1 MNQDGQHEIDKKE
14 LAAFVASVRRAMRA
28 RADAGL
34 LAYDGQWLP
43 PAEVERGIARERR
56 RAWVHVFELFLLY
69 AVLTAMSF
77 GLIALALF
85 LCY

>member
-1 MNQDGQHEIDKKE
+1 MERDGQYEIDRKE
-14 LAAFVASVRRAMRA
+14 LAAFVASLRRAMRA

-43 PAEVERGIARERR
+43 LAEVEQGIARERR
-56 RAWVHVFELFLLY
+56 RAWVHVFELVLLY
-69 AVLTAMSF
+69 GVLTAASF
-77 GLIALALF
+77 GLIALALY

>member
-1 MNQDGQHEIDKKE
+1 MEHDRNEIDRKE
-14 LAAFVASVRRAMRA
+14 LAAFVASLRRLMRA

-43 PAEVERGIARERR
+43 LAEVEQGIARERR
-56 RAWVHVFELFLLY
+56 RAWVHVVELILLY
-69 AVLTAMSF
+69 GVLTVVS
-77 GLIALALF
+77 LAFIVLVLY

>member
-1 MNQDGQHEIDKKE
+1 MERDGQYEIDRKE
-14 LAAFVASVRRAMRA
+14 LAAFVASLRRAMRA

-43 PAEVERGIARERR
+43 RAEVERGIARARR
-56 RAWVHVFELFLLY
+56 RAWMHVFELVVLY
-69 AVLTAMSF
+69 CVLTAASL
-77 GLIALALF
+77 GLITLALY